1 VAPSQQQPKDQKM
14 IKIEFPSDR
23 KDIALAIGRALTT
36 IGQNNDRAPDN
47 RTAEA
52 KTEERAELY
61 QHNPEPEAGVTEM
74 RGDSHGLYEHVGK
87 TEEAIKVGDIEQAIK
102 EVLPEERRA
111 VGQSDGLMGDH
122 LGDTHPRV
130 DLNFVRFDEKYCGE
144 AAIPLY
150 ASGKQ
155 KGQWKKRK
163 GLEESVY
170 DEWYAEQLGQK
181 MAPEVK
187 ERDEPEPN
195 ANSTANAF
203 KKSPVV
209 EENAPKNFGEL
220 MAWFASQQAAGN
232 YDAHHL
238 EAAFKTLKL
247 STLDLVQDTTGEKI
261 AQVYEYLA

>member
-1 VAPSQQQPKDQKM
+1 M

-74 RGDSHGLYEHVGK
+74 RGDSHGLYKHVGK
-87 TEEAIKVGDIEQAIK
+87 TEEAIKVGDIGEAIK
-102 EVLPEERRA
+102 QVLSEERR
-111 VGQSDGLMGDH
+111 V
-122 LGDTHPRV
+122 
-130 DLNFVRFDEKYCGE
+130 DEKLVVFDAAYCGE
-144 AAIPLY
+144 AAVPFY
-150 ASGKQ
+150 ASGKR

-163 GLEESVY
+163 SVDEVDYDTWYASKIVLDELEEV
-170 DEWYAEQLGQK
+170 
-181 MAPEVK
+181 
-187 ERDEPEPN
+187 ERDEPAPDTTK
-195 ANSTANAF
+195 AANAF